1 VPDRGVGDVVVTATS
16 KMSRGD
22 GGTLSVPWAGGS
34 ANRGGGGLRGARGTT
49 TARILVN
56 RARGAVA
63 STGGAT
69 NGEGDVKS
77 WYFWWLAPEVQ
88 VLIFNGRER
97 IGVPNSLISFV

>member
-1 VPDRGVGDVVVTATS
+1 
-16 KMSRGD
+16 MLSRVLPPHEDPLKRSGF
-22 GGTLSVPWAGGS
+22 SVD
-34 ANRGGGGLRGARGTT
+34 ANAPFSINPHARGGGGLRGAGGTT
-49 TARILVN
+49 MARFLVK
-56 RARGAVA
+56 RARGVVA